1 MKIGLVPAA
10 GMARRL
16 NISMPKELL
25 KVEGKPV
32 ISYCIESLL
41 ASDVDH
47 IVVVIRSGKEAIRD
61 FLLARYPSVSF
72 EFVYQQGDIGNLLD
86 AIKCAADLIS
96 DHTVCFTMPDTIITP
111 KPGLP
116 LFAQPSTDRDLQL
129 LCFEA
134 ADDSWRHFGVI
145 DVKDGNIVDKPKR
158 WYGNTCW
165 GALIWQPAFTERLK
179 SARDF
184 TLAMNAVSWDYRVAI
199 EQYRDIGVYEA
210 LDAEQLMQ
218 IRSAAAS

>member
-25 KVEGKPV
+25 EVQGKPV
-32 ISYCIESLL
+32 ISYGIERLL
-41 ASDVDH
+41 ESHVDH

-61 FLLARYPSVSF
+61 YLLATYPSVSF
-72 EFVYQQGDIGNLLD
+72 EFVYQHGDIGNLLD

-96 DHTVCFTMPDTIITP
+96 GHTVCFTMPDTIVTP
-111 KPGLP
+111 KSGLP
-116 LFAQPSTDRDLQL
+116 LFTPPSTNRDLQL

-145 DVKDGNIVDKPKR
+145 DINKGTIVDKPKQ

-179 SARDF
+179 TSQDF
-184 TLAMNAVSWDYRVAI
+184 TLEMNTASWDYRIAI
-199 EQYRDIGVYEA
+199 EQYRDIGVYDA
-210 LDAEQLMQ
+210 LDSEQLAQ
-218 IRSAAAS
+218 IRSCAG